1 MVIRGRIAWKLS
13 AAFVTLIAV
22 VTVVSA
28 YLNNL
33 ADRRYAV
40 ESAREVSR
48 FNSLTILHSLRD
60 RMMTRDI
67 AAIEERIHNLAEES
81 PVYTDIR
88 LVAHG
93 GEIVAAKG
101 APVGETLTKEARPC
115 RVCHA
120 LPDPVGGLEARSHDQ
135 VIELEDGERVVSVIT
150 PILNEPTCQTAAC
163 HAHDE
168 SAAVLGLL
176 QVGFSLS
183 EVDAHISSRNLQ
195 TTIGV
200 LLAVGL
206 STIAIFILT
215 RHLVG
220 KPISALTAG
229 MQRFADND
237 LNYRLSLARND
248 EFASL
253 AESFNDMSSKLS
265 KSVSELR
272 STKDYLEGII
282 ESSADIIITVNPD
295 GLIETFNTGAEAILG
310 YSREEVVGQRIELLF
325 ADPREREVA
334 IRRLQ
339 HTDHVVNYETHFRTK
354 SGDVREVILTLSR
367 LRDPSGRLYGTF
379 GISKDITREKR
390 LQERLVLSEKLA
402 AVGQALAGIQHRMK
416 NMLNALKG
424 GAYMVRTGLAKDD
437 RDILGGGWAIVQE
450 GIDNLTDM
458 SSHILN
464 YVRDWRPE
472 LEQVDIG
479 ELVEGT
485 AKIFGRTASDK
496 NVELRTCIPE
506 EVPPVLCDGDLV
518 RSAVL
523 DLLANALDACL
534 DKEYGEGER
543 PAIELRVDTDE
554 GERNVLIGVCDN
566 GSGMSEAVKANVFT
580 PFFSTKKKWGTGLGL
595 ALTSRVISAH
605 GGDIQVES
613 ARDRGSSFRVS
624 LPVSGLE
631 RDKEGMDG

>member
-1 MVIRGRIAWKLS
+1 MRGRIAWKLS
-13 AAFVTLIAV
+13 AAFVTLLAV

-40 ESAREVSR
+40 ASAREVSR
-48 FNSLTILHSLRD
+48 FNSQTILHSLRD

-67 AAIEERIHNLAEES
+67 AAIEERIRNLAEES

-93 GEIVAAKG
+93 GEIVASKDTS
-101 APVGETLTKEARPC
+101 VGDTLTREARPC
-115 RVCHA
+115 SVCHS
-120 LPDPVGGLEARSHDQ
+120 LPDAAAGLDVRSHDQ

-168 SAAVLGLL
+168 SGLVLGLL

-200 LLAVGL
+200 MLAVGL
-206 STIAIFILT
+206 STIAIFLLT
-215 RHLVG
+215 SHLVG
-220 KPISALTAG
+220 KPIGVLTAG
-229 MQRFADND
+229 MKRFAEDD
-237 LNYRLSLARND
+237 LDFRFSLARDD

-253 AESFNDMSSKLS
+253 AASFNDMGSKLS
-265 KSVSELR
+265 RSLSELR

-295 GLIETFNTGAEAILG
+295 GLIQTFNTGAETILG
-310 YSREEVVGQRIELLF
+310 YRREEVIGQRIELLF

-334 IRRLQ
+334 IRRLR

-354 SGDVREVILTLSR
+354 SGDVRDVILTLSR
-367 LRDPSGRLYGTF
+367 LRDPSGRPYGTF

-390 LQERLVLSEKLA
+390 LHEQLVGSEKLA

-437 RDILGGGWAIVQE
+437 RPMLQKGWVIVEE
-450 GIDNLTDM
+450 GIDGLTEM

-464 YVRDWRPE
+464 YVKEWRPE

-479 ELVEGT
+479 EVVKGT
-485 AKIFGRTASDK
+485 GTVFEQTANDRG
-496 NVELRTCIPE
+496 VELRTCVAE
-506 EVPPVLCDGDLV
+506 DMPPVWCDPELV
-518 RSAVL
+518 RSVLL
-523 DLLANALDACL
+523 DLLSNALDTCL
-534 DKEYGEGER
+534 DKEYGAEES
-543 PAIELRVDTDE
+543 PAIDVRADTAE
-554 GERNVLIGVCDN
+554 GRRNVLIEVQDN
-566 GSGMSEAVKANVFT
+566 GVGMSEAVKTNVFT

-595 ALTSRVISAH
+595 ALTARVISAH
-605 GGDIQVES
+605 GGEITVES
-613 ARDRGSSFRVS
+613 TSDRG
-624 LPVSGLE
+624 
-631 RDKEGMDG
+631 